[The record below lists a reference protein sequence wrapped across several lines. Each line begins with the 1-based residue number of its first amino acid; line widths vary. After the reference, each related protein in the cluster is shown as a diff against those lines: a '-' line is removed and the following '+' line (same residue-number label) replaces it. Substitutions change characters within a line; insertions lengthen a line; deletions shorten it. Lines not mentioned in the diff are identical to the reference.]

1 MAGPIHELSGEQYE
15 VLFQIVYY
23 GNTHGATGMEILA
36 AVETGIVEDTL
47 HNRNTA
53 TASNPAVGWRQEEP
67 SYGSVADRLNLSKSI
82 PNFYNEV
89 KERRGR
95 YRTSGELAQAVQR
108 SAYPHRYAEQEGL
121 AKTLIRELGR
131 NRGRP
136 GETFGPAPGEGRG
149 FVQGSTT
156 ATPAVKG
163 TELDYSGKVH
173 HTGQRAG
180 SHGSRIGGHARAIR
194 AVASRNA
201 RL

>member
-1 MAGPIHELSGEQYE
+1 VAGPIHELSGEQYE

-23 GNTHGATGMEILA
+23 GTTHGATGMEILA
-36 AVETGIVEDTL
+36 AVETGITEDAL

-67 SYGSVADRLNLSKSI
+67 SYGSVADRLDLHKSI

-89 KERRGR
+89 KALRGR
-95 YRTSGELAQAVQR
+95 YHTSGELAQAVQR
-108 SAYPHRYAEQEGL
+108 SAYPHRYAENEGL
-121 AKTLIRELGR
+121 ARTLIRELGS

-136 GETFGPAPGEGRG
+136 GETFGPQVGSGTAGFAAPP
-149 FVQGSTT
+149 T

-173 HTGQRAG
+173 KTGQRAG
-180 SHGSRIGGHARAIR
+180 AHGSRIGGHARAIR